1 LLEAMI
7 VTVVGFLAG
16 LVLAY
21 VINLRR
27 RYNAQW
33 RW

>member
-1 LLEAMI
+1 MI